1 MSRSLTSCAGP
12 WKAIA
17 KAVVFFVKEGMTQ
30 MEQDKN
36 KLGEGSVGK
45 LLFRLA
51 LPAIVAQLVNLLY
64 NMVDRIYIGHIPENG
79 DLALTGLGLCFPVLM
94 IVMAFAQLIGG
105 GGAPLVAIHM
115 GKAEKEDAEKILGG
129 GVAMLSVIAVVI
141 TVVLLLT
148 AEPVLRLFGASDQTL
163 PFAADYLKI
172 YVVGTIFVLFSLG
185 LNPFITT
192 QGFSKDAM
200 KTVLIGA
207 VCNIILDPIF
217 IFGLGMGVKGA
228 ALATILSQGI
238 SAVWVVWFL
247 TGKRSMLHIKKEYL
261 KIDLKILLPVVA
273 LGVSPFIMSA
283 TESAINIAFNMSL
296 SRFGGDVAVGAMTI
310 LCSIMQLQ
318 MMPVQGLS
326 QGAQP
331 IMSYNYGAGNID
343 RVKKASGLLFVCCF
357 GYTMLFWAAVQLF
370 PEVFVRIFNDSSELM
385 NTTVWALRVYMA
397 VSGLFGIQMAVQ
409 QTFVSLGQAKLSL
422 FIACLRKIILLI
434 PLILILPF
442 FFENKVF
449 AVFLAEPVA
458 DFISVTTAGSLFL
471 LNIRQILAKK
481 VKIDMEA

>member
-1 MSRSLTSCAGP
+1 
-12 WKAIA
+12 
-17 KAVVFFVKEGMTQ
+17 

-36 KLGEGSVGK
+36 KLGEGSVGR

-51 LPAIVAQLVNLLY
+51 LPAIVAQLVNLFY
-64 NMVDRIYIGHIPENG
+64 NMVDRIYIGHIPETG

-94 IVMAFAQLIGG
+94 IVTAFAQLVGG

-115 GKAEKEDAEKILGG
+115 GKGEKEEAEKILGS
-129 GVAMLSVIAVVI
+129 GVALLSVIALAI
-141 TVVLLLT
+141 TVILLMASKEVLM
-148 AEPVLRLFGASDQTL
+148 LFGASEKTL
-163 PFAADYLKI
+163 PFAQDYLRI
-172 YVVGTIFVLFSLG
+172 YVLGTVCVLFSLG
-185 LNPFITT
+185 LNSFITT

-217 IFGLGMGVKGA
+217 IFGMDMGVKGA
-228 ALATILSQGI
+228 ALATVLSQAV
-238 SAVWVVWFL
+238 SATWVILFL
-247 TGKRSMLHIKKEYL
+247 TGKKSMLHIKKEYI
-261 KIDLKILLPVVA
+261 KADFKILLPVLA

-318 MMPVQGLS
+318 FMPVQGLA

-343 RVKKASGLLFVCCF
+343 RVKKAIRLLLITSV
-357 GYTMLFWAAVQLF
+357 GYTMLFWLAVQIF
-370 PEVFVRIFNDSSELM
+370 PHAFVRVFNDSKELAD
-385 NTTVWALRVYMA
+385 TTIWALRIYLA

-409 QTFVSLGQAKLSL
+409 QTFVALGQAKISL

-434 PLILILPF
+434 PLILILPLF
-442 FFENKVF
+442 MENKVF

-458 DFISVTTAGSLFL
+458 DFISVSVAGTLFV
-471 LNIRQILAKK
+471 LNIRQILDKKAKIIK
-481 VKIDMEA
+481 NE